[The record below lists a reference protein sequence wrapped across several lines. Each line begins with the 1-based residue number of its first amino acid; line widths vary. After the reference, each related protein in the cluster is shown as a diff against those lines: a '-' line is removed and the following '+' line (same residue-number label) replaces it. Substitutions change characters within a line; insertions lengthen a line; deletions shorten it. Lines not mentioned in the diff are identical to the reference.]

1 MRISPYEVHV
11 SDPSFYEKLYQQ
23 DGHWNKYGWS
33 YDAFGAPSSAIC
45 TTDHNVHKRR
55 RAPLNAYFSKANVA
69 SRQGNILT
77 HVNKLQSRIDSL
89 AASRSVF
96 NLGAA
101 FSATMTDVA
110 TEYILG
116 KSYDNLDRTD
126 FNQNLMSMLQG
137 SGGMWRATKH
147 VRFLGPM
154 LKAMPLSV
162 LERIGDPDVKAFVA
176 FLKVRHPGRSS
187 LQRPGQSASYVA
199 DSLSVRILLK

>member
-1 MRISPYEVHV
+1 MRISPYELHV
-11 SDPSFYEKLYQQ
+11 NDASFYEKLYRQ
-23 DGHWNKYGWS
+23 DGHWNKYDWS

-45 TTDHNVHKRR
+45 TIDHNLHKRR

-69 SRQGNILT
+69 NRQNVLQIQ
-77 HVNKLQSRIDSL
+77 VNKLHARIDSE
-89 AASRSVF
+89 AASKTVF

-101 FSATMTDVA
+101 FSAVSTDIA

-126 FNQNLMSMLQG
+126 FNQNLMHMLQG

-154 LKAMPLSV
+154 MKAMPLPM
-162 LERIGDPDVKAFVA
+162 LERIGDADVKAFVE
-176 FLKVRHPGRSS
+176 FLKVSHCQYFYSSSPPNSHPT
-187 LQRPGQSASYVA
+187 
-199 DSLSVRILLK
+199 